1 MEPPIWDS
9 NSEARVVATTYR
21 ILRVVGSN
29 PTYSNI
35 GQEMSYKVLQ
45 DFKKSPRDAKLRE
58 PELTQMG
65 IEKAVNGTLQYF
77 KYRVEQ

>member
-45 DFKKSPRDAKLRE
+45 DFKNLQEMRNS
-58 PELTQMG
+58 
-65 IEKAVNGTLQYF
+65 VNLN
-77 KYRVEQ
+77 